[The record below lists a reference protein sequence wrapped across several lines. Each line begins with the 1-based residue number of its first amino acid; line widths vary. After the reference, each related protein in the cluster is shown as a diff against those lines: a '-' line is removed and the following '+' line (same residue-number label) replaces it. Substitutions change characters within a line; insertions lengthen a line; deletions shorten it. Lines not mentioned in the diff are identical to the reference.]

1 MYCRRSRRSRS
12 LSVRGV
18 KRFGE
23 KSATPSVGWLQH
35 GSGINTVVIH
45 NRIQSPRHP
54 FFMWPIDAVVACSFV
69 VLVVFCCNCF
79 LILLLP
85 ACFSSQIVCVLAY
98 IFFCLPSN
106 SLRLA
111 LHGQFTFCICNN
123 VHLLWRMHSFHSR
136 QILSLSKRFFFYS
149 FRAQIDKHH
158 LVDPGISYTKCSS
171 KGSRRPI
178 SLTRIHTQ

>member
-1 MYCRRSRRSRS
+1 M
-12 LSVRGV
+12 

-98 IFFCLPSN
+98 FFFVYPRIHCGWHCMAN
-106 SLRLA
+106 SLSVFAIMCMYSDGCIPSTAVR
-111 LHGQFTFCICNN
+111 FCPSQN
-123 VHLLWRMHSFHSR
+123 V
-136 QILSLSKRFFFYS
+136 FFFIVS
-149 FRAQIDKHH
+149 AHRLISITLLT
-158 LVDPGISYTKCSS
+158 LV
-171 KGSRRPI
+171 
-178 SLTRIHTQ
+178 